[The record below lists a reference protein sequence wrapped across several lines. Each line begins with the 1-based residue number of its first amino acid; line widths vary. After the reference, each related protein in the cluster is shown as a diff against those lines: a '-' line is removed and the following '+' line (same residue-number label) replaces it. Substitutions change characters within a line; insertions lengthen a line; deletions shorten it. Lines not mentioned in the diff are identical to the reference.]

1 VVYYKG
7 CKSEEDMKIIEDL
20 VLSKLKN
27 YKEKATRDRFIL
39 PVDKNISFFI
49 NVINESI
56 NFFYLDNEKNIA
68 EIK

>member
-1 VVYYKG
+1 
-7 CKSEEDMKIIEDL
+7 MKIIEDL

-27 YKEKATRDRFIL
+27 YKEKANRDRFIL
-39 PVDKNISFFI
+39 PIDKNISFFI

>member
-1 VVYYKG
+1 MVYYKG

-27 YKEKATRDRFIL
+27 YKEKANRDRFIL